1 VAIRLTTRCNDL
13 FTKLLSTWLVS
24 ETVVNYFVFE
34 LRGFEFLLDTIS
46 SHKPQSDAKSV
57 DAVIEKVSTVVPT
70 SELEKLMLGSVKQE
84 KAEVKASSE

>member
-46 SHKPQSDAKSV
+46 SHQP
-57 DAVIEKVSTVVPT
+57 
-70 SELEKLMLGSVKQE
+70 
-84 KAEVKASSE
+84 